1 MYNQVWE
8 DYGVDRAALDV
19 GGDDVV
25 LMITSGGCNVLNTL
39 TESPRRIVT
48 VDSNARQ
55 PELLASK
62 IGFIQRGDYDGLWQ
76 EYGVPAQRSAG
87 SIYGRGSYGRFVWV
101 RRFFHFA
108 IGQDRIRS
116 FAESAS
122 LREQR
127 DLYLREIEP
136 RLFGPAARVMPA
148 ALAGVC
154 GMHWRQV
161 ASTLRYG
168 RFMLASVCRD
178 RLRHVMTSFPIR
190 DNYYWHQML
199 TGEYASQLDC
209 PPYLQRRHFADL
221 RRRVDRVDS
230 KHGDM
235 IAYLRTVPS
244 ATFTRANLL
253 DMPDF
258 LSRARR
264 LTLFRELRRVC
275 APGARILYRSFAPDA
290 PVPAEC
296 NGDSPEGLR
305 FDSRLS
311 EHLTRAERTASY
323 GGVHLYTRDRPVIPA
338 AAARMDRPLAARDSL
353 PV

>member
-8 DYGVDRAALDV
+8 DYGVDRAALAV

-48 VDSNARQ
+48 IDSNAGQRD
-55 PELLASK
+55 LLASK
-62 IGFIQRGDYDGLWQ
+62 IGFIRRGDYDGLWQ
-76 EYGVPAQRSAG
+76 EYGVPAQRERG
-87 SIYGRGSYGRFVWV
+87 SVYARGSYGRFAWV
-101 RRFFHFA
+101 RRYFHLA
-108 IGQDRIRS
+108 IGRDRIRS
-116 FAESAS
+116 FAGSAT
-122 LREQR
+122 LQEQR
-127 DLYLREIEP
+127 DIYLSDIEP
-136 RLFGPAARVMPA
+136 RLFSPAARVMPA
-148 ALAGVC
+148 ALAAVC

-168 RFMLASVCRD
+168 RFLLPSVCRD
-178 RLRHVMTSFPIR
+178 TLRHVMTSFPIR

-199 TGEYASQLDC
+199 TGEYASQLHC
-209 PPYLQRRHFADL
+209 PAYLQRRHFSHL
-221 RRRVDRVDS
+221 RQMVDRVDNR
-230 KHGDM
+230 HGDM
-235 IAYLRTVPS
+235 IAYMRGVPP
-244 ATFTRANLL
+244 ATFSKANLL
-253 DMPDF
+253 DVPDF

-296 NGDSPEGLR
+296 NGDSAEGLR
-305 FDSRLS
+305 FDHQLSRR
-311 EHLTRAERTASY
+311 LTRAERTASY
-323 GGVHLYTRDRPVIPA
+323 GGVHLYTRDRSVTPVVA
-338 AAARMDRPLAARDSL
+338 RRMDRPSEARDSL